1 LKAWSAKRQRRKEQ
15 TINEL
20 VLIKL
25 KNNDKKKKKRKD
37 LTGKRISV
45 QTDNQMDGKITEAP
59 FFDHLNLA

>member
-1 LKAWSAKRQRRKEQ
+1 
-15 TINEL
+15 
-20 VLIKL
+20 L